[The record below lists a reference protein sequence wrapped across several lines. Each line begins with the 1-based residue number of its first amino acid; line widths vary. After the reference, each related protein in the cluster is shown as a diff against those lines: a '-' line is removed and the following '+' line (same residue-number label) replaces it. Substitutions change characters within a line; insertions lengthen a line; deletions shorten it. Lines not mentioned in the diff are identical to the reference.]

1 MKANSLF
8 LSLILLFIFS
18 CGQDKSCGKI
28 VRKYILNGEYFFAM
42 KAFGGDSESDDILG
56 DAEVS
61 KETYDAFDIGDEY
74 CVD

>member
-1 MKANSLF
+1 MET
-8 LSLILLFIFS
+8 
-18 CGQDKSCGKI
+18 I
-28 VRKYILNGEYFFAM
+28 VRKYISNGEYFFAM